1 MRFHDQ
7 EPVSEQTSVVPQVSK
22 TDAEKT
28 PSGNPAGP
36 LDAGTVL
43 ALQRSVGNAGVTA
56 MLSDAIGSGSG
67 APLDTGT
74 RGVMEAHLGHDFS
87 DVRIHTGD
95 AATRS
100 AESLGAQAYTVGRDV
115 VVSSD
120 HWAPDTGAGQRLL
133 AHELTHVA
141 QQEAGPVDGT
151 PTGDGLAVSDPG
163 DRFEQEAERAAESFG
178 T

>member
-1 MRFHDQ
+1 MHQQ
-7 EPVSEQTSVVPQVSK
+7 EFSSEHVPPDPHLARVEPGE
-22 TDAEKT
+22 A
-28 PSGNPAGP
+28 PAADLRGP
-36 LDAGTVL
+36 LDTASVL
-43 ALQRSVGNAGVTA
+43 ALQRSVGNAGVTG
-56 MLSDAIGSGSG
+56 LLHDVVGSGSG

-74 RGVMEAHLGHDFS
+74 RGLMETHLGHDFS

-115 VVSSD
+115 VVASD

-163 DRFEQEAERAAESFG
+163 DRFEQEAERAAESLG